1 MIFKYMKKIKWLLL
15 VVLVASSCSGYE
27 KLLKSTDYHLKYK
40 KAFEFYNTKD
50 YVKAGTIFDQIAP
63 IFRGT
68 KSADSVYFFQAMSYY
83 HQGDYIL
90 SGHYFKVFAQT
101 YGGSHFA
108 EEADYYVGYCYY
120 LTSPRP
126 SLDQTNTMLAIQ
138 AFQLFMIKYPESK
151 KNEDCK
157 KLITEMREK
166 LVEKSFMSSR
176 LYYKLEDYKA
186 AIVSLNNSLS
196 DFPDSKH
203 REDIMYMLVKASY
216 LLASK
221 SVQSKLKDRYQSA
234 VDEYYSFIAEF
245 PKSKYKKEVD
255 KIYEQ
260 SAKVLHID
268 TNQNS
273 NLSIKQ

>member
-1 MIFKYMKKIKWLLL
+1 MIFKNMMKIKWLVL
-15 VVLVASSCSGYE
+15 VVFVASACSGYE

-40 KAFEFYNTKD
+40 KAFEYYNAKD

-68 KSADSVYFFQAMSYY
+68 KNADSVYFFQAMSYY

-101 YGGSHFA
+101 YGGSKFA
-108 EEADYYVGYCYY
+108 EDANFYVGYCYY

-126 SLDQTNTMLAIQ
+126 ELDQSNTMLAIQ
-138 AFQLFMIKYPESK
+138 AFQLFIIKYPDSK
-151 KNEDCK
+151 KVDDCQ
-157 KLITEMREK
+157 KLINDLREK
-166 LVEKSFMSSR
+166 LVEKSFLSSE
-176 LYYKLEDYKA
+176 LYYKLDDYKA

-216 LLASK
+216 LLASH
-221 SVQSKLKDRYQSA
+221 SVESKLKERYQST

-245 PKSKYKKEVD
+245 PNSKYKKEVD
-255 KIYEQ
+255 KIYQE
-260 SAKVLHID
+260 SAKVLNID
-268 TNQNS
+268 TKQNTD
-273 NLSIKQ
+273 LSIKQ